1 MEFVWELTKETI
13 NLLLGCLQGGVSNY
27 DGGTE
32 QMDDARETTKEA
44 RGVLF
49 KAYDTS
55 QSLVMQVLA
64 FSLSF

>member
-1 MEFVWELTKETI
+1 
-13 NLLLGCLQGGVSNY
+13 
-27 DGGTE
+27 
-32 QMDDARETTKEA
+32 MDDARETTKEA

-64 FSLSF
+64 FSLFLIIKLGALIIIICGVVIAQ